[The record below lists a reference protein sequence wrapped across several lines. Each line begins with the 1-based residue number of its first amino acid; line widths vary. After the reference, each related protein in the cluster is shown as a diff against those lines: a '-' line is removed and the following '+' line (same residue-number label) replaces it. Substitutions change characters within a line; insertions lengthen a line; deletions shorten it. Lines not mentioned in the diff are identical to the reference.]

1 MKVPF
6 FRSRNKTSAAS
17 DETTSTRSNSSKA
30 PKDQIVSD
38 TEIAVRPSATASLAR
53 APYSSPSVSNMAGNG
68 GQLGELQA
76 FLGQIDGFQGE
87 AQRLFPENR
96 ALDQILG
103 ELRDECQRR
112 VDYITR
118 VSAPPAWMSPPQQQH
133 RTATNGRR
141 STVAAMAPARQGR
154 AHSSYYAPS
163 LSTDTGSESEHNAR
177 HDFLAQPL
185 RTTAARRAVVSS
197 SSSSSN
203 SPSSPEHGTTRPQ
216 SSTVGQRDA
225 RIGDRRRKTAP
236 QSMFVLPG
244 MPADSI
250 GPINGSSSHAMSRQ
264 QQQQQRSSMA
274 ISASEAP
281 RLPRVRTSSVDA
293 SLRPQSFVDSGAA
306 AASSNDI
313 TALAAQLNAKGSL
326 ATVRT
331 NAAKPRQQH
340 MPAVKA
346 ASTSYVLTVKLGG
359 SKIEAAFSSG
369 LQTSLISMQL
379 AAALGLNVS
388 KAPSNTRVWSSGGK
402 SWPVAGEVTALPFAC
417 GNMTF
422 THNFKVV
429 QGSAAA
435 NDMARDM
442 VLGNDFCVGNKGR
455 IKDNRLHLE
464 KLCMPISVPVR
475 QIPAQ

>member
-244 MPADSI
+244 M
-250 GPINGSSSHAMSRQ
+250 
-264 QQQQQRSSMA
+264 QRSSMA

>member
-17 DETTSTRSNSSKA
+17 DETASTRSNSSKA
-30 PKDQIVSD
+30 PKDQVVSD
-38 TEIAVRPSATASLAR
+38 TEVAVRPSATATLAR
-53 APYSSPSVSNMAGNG
+53 APYSSPSVTNMGGNG
-68 GQLGELQA
+68 GQLSELQA
-76 FLGQIDGFQGE
+76 FLGQIDEFQGE

-118 VSAPPAWMSPPQQQH
+118 VSTPPAWMSPPQQQQQ
-133 RTATNGRR
+133 RAATNGRR
-141 STVAAMAPARQGR
+141 STLAAIAPARQGR
-154 AHSSYYAPS
+154 AHSNYYAPS

-177 HDFLAQPL
+177 HDYLAHPP

-203 SPSSPEHGTTRPQ
+203 SPSSPERGTTQPQ

-250 GPINGSSSHAMSRQ
+250 GPISGSSHATSR
-264 QQQQQRSSMA
+264 QQQRSSMA

-293 SLRPQSFVDSGAA
+293 SLRPQSFIDSSSA

-346 ASTSYVLTVKLGG
+346 ASTSYVLTIKLGG

-379 AAALGLNVS
+379 AAAMGLNVS
-388 KAPSNTRVWSSGGK
+388 KVPSNSRVWSSGGK

-429 QGSAAA
+429 QGSAAG
-435 NDMARDM
+435 NDMTRDM